1 MCVEAAHTIERK
13 PGDHA
18 NEEWAILK
26 LKNSAGGVP
35 ASIVIEGAVKC
46 VVCDGWSE
54 RLVCVECVASVKI
67 IRTAGNV
74 QVLEALIEF
83 ASRPGMLAIFEMLTD
98 DVVAD
103 LMMKR
108 IEDARSRD

>member
-1 MCVEAAHTIERK
+1 VEATHTIERVK
-13 PGDHA
+13 DGEA
-18 NEEWAILK
+18 NEVWAILK
-26 LKNSAGGVP
+26 LKNSAAGVP

-46 VVCDGWSE
+46 IICDGWSE
-54 RLVCVECVASVKI
+54 RLVCPDCVKSVQLV
-67 IRTAGNV
+67 RAAGNI
-74 QVLEALIEF
+74 QILESLIEF
-83 ASRPGMLAIFEMLTD
+83 ASRPGMLAIFGMLTD